1 MNDDLS
7 GDWIGNY
14 SYPGELE
21 PVPFLAT
28 LVESNGLLTGETKEP
43 GQTAEMGEIAHAL
56 LHGSRSG
63 AQVHFTKVYDTVE
76 DDPVLYEGTLDE
88 SCNEIHG
95 RWTIVGE
102 WSGSFLMRRS
112 AAAEE
117 EEEQGEEKIEAD
129 EDVAV

>member
-28 LVESNGLLTGETKEP
+28 LVESNGLITGETREP
-43 GQTAEMGEIAHAL
+43 GQTPEMGEIAHAL

-63 AQVHFTKVYDTVE
+63 SQVSFTKMYDTIE
-76 DDPVLYEGTLDE
+76 DDPILYEGTVDE
-88 SCNEIHG
+88 TGNEIHG
-95 RWTIVGE
+95 TWTIVDE
-102 WSGSFLMRRS
+102 WSGSFVMSRS
-112 AAAEE
+112 AAVDEEVEAEE
-117 EEEQGEEKIEAD
+117 EVPA
-129 EDVAV
+129 